1 MVKHLQTGF
10 SVLLVSIVH
19 EAFATKRTKM
29 YFLSLVFVNFLVMF
43 LFLVIILLQLWK
55 VINVVCINITK
66 VVFLSIKKLKFK
78 TRFLFFLDIFSVVE
92 LLLLNFN
99 HLWIHFIAI

>member
-19 EAFATKRTKM
+19 EAFATKRKKM
-29 YFLSLVFVNFLVMF
+29 YFLLLVFVNFLHVVML

-55 VINVVCINITK
+55 VINIVCINTTN
-66 VVFLSIKKLKFK
+66 FK
-78 TRFLFFLDIFSVVE
+78 
-92 LLLLNFN
+92 
-99 HLWIHFIAI
+99 

>member
-19 EAFATKRTKM
+19 EAFATKRKKM
-29 YFLSLVFVNFLVMF
+29 YFLLLVFVNFLVM

-55 VINVVCINITK
+55 VINI
-66 VVFLSIKKLKFK
+66 
-78 TRFLFFLDIFSVVE
+78 D
-92 LLLLNFN
+92 
-99 HLWIHFIAI
+99 A

>member
-19 EAFATKRTKM
+19 EAFVTRRKKM
-29 YFLSLVFVNFLVMF
+29 YFLSLVFVNFLVML
-43 LFLVIILLQLWK
+43 LFLVIILLQLCK
-55 VINVVCINITK
+55 VINVVCINTTK

-78 TRFLFFLDIFSVVE
+78 TRFLFFLDIFLVVK

-99 HLWIHFIAI
+99 HFWIHFIAI